1 MKINKKSPQTIK
13 IIKKNNIFTSKKKNF
28 SPKILPNCHNN
39 EYPKVTKCDKSLGI
53 GRPVEGENLC
63 I

>member
-13 IIKKNNIFTSKKKNF
+13 IIKKTTFSLLKKNF

-53 GRPVEGENLC
+53 GRPGLL
-63 I
+63 IFPW